1 MTKIAL
7 LQCSEVSLLPKL
19 KIWGVKNIARICHYF
34 IPYSI
39 PRTFLGMGW
48 NGMEIKK
55 QKKKILI
62 KRTKFIF
69 TKVNIYRKC
78 PFFV

>member
-39 PRTFLGMGW
+39 PRTFLRNGLEW
-48 NGMEIKK
+48 NRN
-55 QKKKILI
+55 KKKK
-62 KRTKFIF
+62 KRK
-69 TKVNIYRKC
+69 KEN
-78 PFFV
+78 